1 MEYFY
6 TDKFKDILRCAELE
20 KIELNHPYVGTEH
33 LLLSFLKDSD
43 NSFIKKLNNYGLE
56 YDRFKEFLVKYIGIG
71 NKVNN
76 YKLYTPLLRN
86 IVDNASKFSDNN
98 FVDEDNLFLSFYFSE
113 EGIAKSILKVMNIDL
128 FNILK
133 I

>member
-20 KIELNHPYVGTEH
+20 KIELKHPYVGTEH
-33 LLLSFLKDSD
+33 LLLSFLRDTD
-43 NSFIKKLNNYGLE
+43 NSFIKRLNNYGLE
-56 YDRFKEFLVKYIGIG
+56 YENFKELLVKYIGIG
-71 NKVNN
+71 NKDNN
-76 YKLYTPLLRN
+76 YKLYTPLLRK
-86 IVDNASKFSDNN
+86 IVDNAFNYSDNN

-113 EGIAKSILKVMNIDL
+113 EGIAKSILKVMDIDL
-128 FNILK
+128 FNIIK

>member
-20 KIELNHPYVGTEH
+20 KIELKHPYVGTEH
-33 LLLSFLKDSD
+33 LLLSFLRDTD
-43 NSFIKKLNNYGLE
+43 NFFIKRLNNYGLE
-56 YDRFKEFLVKYIGIG
+56 YENFKELLVKYIGIG
-71 NKVNN
+71 NKDNN
-76 YKLYTPLLRN
+76 YNLYTPLLRK
-86 IVDNASKFSDNN
+86 IVDNAFNYSDNN

-113 EGIAKSILKVMNIDL
+113 EGIAKSILKVMDIDL
-128 FNILK
+128 FNIIK